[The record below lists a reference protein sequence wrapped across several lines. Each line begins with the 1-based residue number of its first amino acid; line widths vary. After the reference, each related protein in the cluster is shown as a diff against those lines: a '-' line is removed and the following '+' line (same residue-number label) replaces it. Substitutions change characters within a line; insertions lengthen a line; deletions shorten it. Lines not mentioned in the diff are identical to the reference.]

1 MSDSADS
8 CVTISDDAPLRL
20 RKAAELAFPGG
31 GMTASGLRREAIR
44 GRLIVERIAGKD
56 YTTLAAIAKMRELCR
71 VPAKPDI
78 DVGRSNAP
86 EERVDRDSL
95 GCLLV
100 QMEVRRNGPLSVRA
114 RARSPWA
121 EEDQLNKARP
131 ISKRERDALKLCFE
145 ARGTSIAL
153 STHWPRTALW
163 LVLHGYAQATGHDKE
178 GNRMYRI
185 TPEGE
190 TAWLAIADREGKDF

>member
-1 MSDSADS
+1 MSDPAD
-8 CVTISDDAPLRL
+8 TINQDAPLRL

-31 GMTASGLRREAIR
+31 GMTASGLRREALR
-44 GRLIVERIAGKD
+44 GRLVVERIAGKD

-78 DVGRSNAP
+78 VIGRLNSPTEHSVGEPRS
-86 EERVDRDSL
+86 S
-95 GCLLV
+95 LLV
-100 QMEVRRNGPLSVRA
+100 QMEVRRNGPLNLRD
-114 RARSPWA
+114 RRHSPWA
-121 EEDQLNKARP
+121 EDDKANKARP

-163 LVLHGYAQATGHDKE
+163 LVLHSFIQATGHDQE
-178 GNRMYRI
+178 AERVYRI

-190 TAWLAIADREGKDF
+190 AAWLALSGVKK